1 MSYLTRLE
9 VSIDDQRLDVFGG
22 DQLLKSFPIS
32 TGAKGVGFKEGSF
45 RTPLGRFRIVEKI
58 GEGEP
63 VGTIF
68 RARVPSGIWRAEESA
83 SDDLILTRIL
93 RLDGLDA
100 ENANTF
106 ERFIYIHGTNCED
119 RLGEPSSHGCIRLS
133 NADMQELFE
142 MVPLESELIIHPPT
156 RRRGKLIFFDC
167 DSTLSS
173 IEGIDELARFRGP
186 EIYAEVVALTHAAMN
201 GEVPLDQVFSLR
213 MEIIKP
219 DRAACEAVAAQYIET
234 ITPHARELIQLLKA
248 NGWLPVILSGGFA
261 PLIQPL
267 AKELGIDHV
276 EAVPLY
282 LSEDGT
288 YAGFGTSY
296 PTTRN
301 LGKNDIIREWKAA
314 MLPERVVM
322 MGDGISDLE
331 TTPDVDL
338 FIGYGGV
345 VSRPKV
351 MEHAAY
357 TLMDMSD
364 MNAILKVVSE
374 EMPSKSA

>member
-1 MSYLTRLE
+1 MSYLPRLE
-9 VSIDDQRLDVFGG
+9 VSVDDQRLDVFVG
-22 DQLLKSFPIS
+22 DQLLKTFPIS
-32 TGAKGVGFKEGSF
+32 TGAKGVGFKEGSY
-45 RTPLGRFRIVEKI
+45 RTPLGRFRIAEKI
-58 GEGEP
+58 GDGEP

-68 RARVPSGIWRAEESA
+68 QSRVPTGLWQPGDLTSE
-83 SDDLILTRIL
+83 DLILTRIL
-93 RLDGLDA
+93 RLDGLDM

-106 ERFIYIHGTNCED
+106 DRFIYVHGTNYEYL
-119 RLGEPSSHGCIRLS
+119 LGEPASEGCIRLS
-133 NADMQELFE
+133 NLDMQELYE
-142 MVPLESELIIHPPT
+142 MIPVDSELVIHPPT
-156 RRRGKLIFFDC
+156 RQRGKLIFFDC

-219 DRAACEAVAAQYIET
+219 DRSACEAVAAQYIET
-234 ITPHARELIQLLKA
+234 ITPHAKELIELLKA

-261 PLIQPL
+261 PLIHPL

-282 LSEDGT
+282 LHEDGS
-288 YAGFGTSY
+288 YAGYGTCY

-301 LGKNDIIREWKAA
+301 LGKNDIIREWKEA

-322 MGDGISDLE
+322 VGDGISDLE

-345 VSRPKV
+345 VARPKV
-351 MEHAAY
+351 MANAAY
-357 TLMDMSD
+357 TLMDMND
-364 MNAILKVVSE
+364 TLGILNVVSG
-374 EMPSKSA
+374 EMTSKPV